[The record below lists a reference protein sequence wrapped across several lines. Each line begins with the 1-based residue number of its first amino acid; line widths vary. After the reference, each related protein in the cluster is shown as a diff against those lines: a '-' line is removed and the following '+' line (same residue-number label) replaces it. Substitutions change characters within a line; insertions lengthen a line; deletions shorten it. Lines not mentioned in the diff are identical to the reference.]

1 MLEVAFI
8 TDSPRVAGSEIW
20 LLERLPRLPFLG
32 LHPTLFLPKRP
43 NLDGFAEVLEGK
55 GVKIQRYA
63 SLREVLEA
71 TASYSLR
78 VFQGWKETTY
88 YLLFPRLAHPKV
100 AVVHE
105 QLDYR
110 YPAGLRQT
118 YHLLYR
124 LGKGSALKG
133 ADRVLTVSQW
143 AARFLR
149 GMGLEAE
156 AVPNGVDPDRFRPP
170 DPEERASLR
179 KAYGLHRFTVLVP
192 GRFAPEKNQLAA
204 LFTAQ
209 RVPEVDFLFAGDDDS
224 PLGALSRG
232 LKGILG
238 LGNVRFL
245 GRREDMPELYRAA
258 DAVLLPTLGEN
269 QSLATLEAMAS
280 GLPVVT
286 TPIPAQEELI
296 QNGVTGLLVPPR
308 PHLLAQALRTLARD
322 PHLAHGLGQAARQ
335 KVLAHHTLEESIR
348 RLARALEEVRYP
360 CASTA

>member
-8 TDSPRVAGSEIW
+8 TDAPRVAGSEIW
-20 LLERLPRLPFLG
+20 LLERLPRLASLG
-32 LHPTLFLPKRP
+32 LQPTLFLPQRP
-43 NLDGFAEVLEGK
+43 NLDGFAEVLERK
-55 GVKIQRYA
+55 GVRVRRYA
-63 SLREVLEA
+63 RLGEVLEA
-71 TASYSLR
+71 TAPYALR
-78 VFQGWKETTY
+78 VFQGWRETTY
-88 YLLFPRLAHPKV
+88 HLLFPRLARPKV

-110 YPAGLRQT
+110 YPAGLRQI

-133 ADRVLTVSQW
+133 ADRVLTVSWW

-149 GMGLEAE
+149 ELGLEAE
-156 AVPNGVDPDRFRPP
+156 AVPNGVDPDRFRPA
-170 DPEERASLR
+170 DPEERVRLR
-179 KAYGLHRFTVLVP
+179 RAYGFRRFTVLVP

-204 LFTAQ
+204 LFTA
-209 RVPEVDFLFAGDDDS
+209 RKVPEMDFLFAGDDDS

-232 LKGILG
+232 LKRTLG

-280 GLPVVT
+280 ALPVVT

-308 PHLLAQALRTLARD
+308 PHLLAQALWALARD
-322 PHLAHGLGQAARQ
+322 PHLAQALGQAARQ
-335 KVLAHHTLEESIR
+335 KVLAHHTLEESIK
-348 RLARALEEVRYP
+348 RLARILKEVRYA